1 MKRIEI
7 EIDLKTKS
15 DFVSE
20 YNDNTLDPTLKNYI
34 INELVGY
41 DSKAKVVIYIKP
53 KYKIKD
59 DEQTQYRKIIRKEFR
74 ESLADLENLR
84 RKSNMKRVSLFLIG
98 LFSFLIQMRLGEY
111 IGTVISEIINI
122 IGWVCIWEFIYSIL
136 FTAISRKNDIDR
148 LRQILNAEIE
158 FK

>member
-1 MKRIEI
+1 MKKIEV
-7 EIDLKTKS
+7 EIDLKTKN

-41 DSKAKVVIYIKP
+41 DTKAKVVLNIKP
-53 KYKIKD
+53 KYKVSE
-59 DEQTQYRKIIRKEFR
+59 DEQAQYKKIIRKEFR
-74 ESLADLENLR
+74 ESLADLENIR
-84 RKSNMKRVSLFLIG
+84 RQSNMKRTSLFLIG
-98 LFSFLIQMRLGEY
+98 LFSFLIQMRLGVY
-111 IGTVISEIINI
+111 IGTVVSEIVNI

-148 LRQILNAEIE
+148 LKQILNAEIE

>member
-1 MKRIEI
+1 M
-7 EIDLKTKS
+7 
-15 DFVSE
+15 
-20 YNDNTLDPTLKNYI
+20 NYYI
-34 INELVGY
+34 ASCVFTSQFPELSLQIR
-41 DSKAKVVIYIKP
+41 DYIKSRWNFNIVRCCVP

-59 DEQTQYRKIIRKEFR
+59 EEQTQYRKIIRKEFR

>member
-7 EIDLKTKS
+7 DIDLKTKN

-20 YNDNTLDPTLKNYI
+20 YNDNTLEPALKHYI

-41 DSKAKVVIYIKP
+41 DTKTKVVIFIKP
-53 KYKIKD
+53 KYKIKEE
-59 DEQTQYRKIIRKEFR
+59 EQAQYRKILRKEFK
-74 ESLADLENLR
+74 ESLSDLEEIR
-84 RKSNMKRVSLFLIG
+84 RQSNNKRAGLFLIG
-98 LFSFLIQMRLGEY
+98 LISFLIQLRLGSY
-111 IGTVISEIINI
+111 IGSVFSEIIEI

-148 LRQILNAEIE
+148 LKQILNAEIE